1 MTPDLDVGKVHVGGE
16 EVAVCSPRH
25 PLLHL
30 ALRRVEDGL
39 VRARS
44 REEGLLQVTKIFDQD
59 KKYLLK
65 INKQHHI
72 IL

>member
-30 ALRRVEDGL
+30 ALRSVEDGL

-44 REEGLLQVTKIFDQD
+44 RGGGFVTSYKNI
-59 KKYLLK
+59 
-65 INKQHHI
+65 
-72 IL
+72 

>member
-1 MTPDLDVGKVHVGGE
+1 MIWRLTPDLDVGKVHVGGE
-16 EVAVCSPRH
+16 EVAVCCPRH

-44 REEGLLQVTKIFDQD
+44 RGGGFVTSYKNI
-59 KKYLLK
+59 
-65 INKQHHI
+65 
-72 IL
+72 